1 MTAKQGKLV
10 LKIGELL
17 GKMSEEE
24 KQRYIS
30 KVAVDWMYHLI
41 VSRISQ
47 LNYSYVRCVQGVGN
61 YWDNAVSAVNNRV
74 PVSGQLGE
82 SKAQVPV
89 SAFIDVA
96 HE

>member
-41 VSRISQ
+41 VSRIPR
-47 LNYSYVRCVQGVGN
+47 LNYSYVCCVQGVGN
-61 YWDNAVSAVNNRV
+61 YWDNGGS
-74 PVSGQLGE
+74 PQQSPDQSGNT
-82 SKAQVPV
+82 VR
-89 SAFIDVA
+89 AFLYVA
-96 HE
+96 YDWC

>member
-24 KQRYIS
+24 KRRYIS
-30 KVAVDWMYHLI
+30 KVDWMYHLI

-74 PVSGQLGE
+74 PVSEQLGE